1 MVLSNKTIEKL
12 VASDSLVINFQKEGL
27 QYCSYKFH
35 VGKIIVPSDGTV
47 LESSDLHKQL
57 NYWQKKLQ
65 YLSDLLSQHPRNGNK
80 DTGFVIKNNKY
91 ILSPREIVLFQT
103 AEEVRMPKDIMAIYT
118 SLNSIATRGI
128 FLINSSTIE
137 PNYEG
142 PLSGI
147 LLNFSNEDFEIIE
160 NMSIAKATFHRIEG
174 VDAKTSPKT
183 DKRKATT
190 YTEELSKRAKKN
202 YGRTFLSIKELG
214 GEIEEG
220 LNKKIIRSI
229 SMSGIVL
236 ALLLAFATLQPVVY
250 NLIWGV
256 PSYQVSDRKAHVE
269 YLQLKE
275 CEQEKIEI
283 LNDRID
289 SLESLLKSTNKEKN
303 ELQDTQPKGGL

>member
-12 VASDSLVINFQKEGL
+12 VTSDKLVTNFQKEGL

-47 LESSDLHKQL
+47 LESSDLHKHL

-65 YLSDLLSQHPRNGNK
+65 YLSDLLSQQLKYGKK
-80 DTGFVIKNNKY
+80 DAGFVIKNEKY
-91 ILSPREIVLFQT
+91 ILRPREIVLFQT
-103 AEEVRMPKDIMAIYT
+103 AEEVKMPKDIMANYT

-147 LLNFSNEDFEIIE
+147 LLNFSNEDFEMSE
-160 NMSIAKATFHRIEG
+160 NMSIAKVTFHRIEG
-174 VDAKTSPKT
+174 VDTKTTPKT
-183 DKRKATT
+183 DKREATA

-214 GEIEEG
+214 GEIEDG

-229 SMSGIVL
+229 SISGIIL

-250 NLIWGV
+250 NFFWGV
-256 PSYQVSDRKAHVE
+256 PSYQVSERKAHVE
-269 YLQLKE
+269 YLQQKDL
-275 CEQEKIEI
+275 EQEKIEY
-283 LNDRID
+283 LNSRID
-289 SLESLLKSTNKEKN
+289 SLESLLKSKVKED
-303 ELQDTQPKGGL
+303 ELQDTQSKGGL